1 MLQSRDYVE
10 ARFRANSFLSM
21 NISGGWLEPLLEGVS
36 ARAGWDRRGREGGG
50 GEFSIALPC
59 FFRSLSP
66 CFHLALIRLK
76 MKSGTRLLSSQSV
89 YQDTM
94 NGNRWGYIVGKR
106 NNLLA

>member
-21 NISGGWLEPLLEGVS
+21 NISGGWLEPLLEGVVHVQD
-36 ARAGWDRRGREGGG
+36 GIEGEGREGGE
-50 GEFSIALPC
+50 EFSIALPC

-76 MKSGTRLLSSQSV
+76 MKSGTRCCLL
-89 YQDTM
+89 
-94 NGNRWGYIVGKR
+94 NPYIR
-106 NNLLA
+106 IL